1 MNTIQCNGRMFDD
14 DSIVSGECYIARS
27 LLASSLEVET
37 LEFSVYST
45 DPTVSQFTVDSEVI
59 LSHNSQRLK
68 TFFLQSVSRESK
80 YIYRFEAVSAAG
92 VLDKRDYYGGIYTG
106 QTVRDVVAD
115 ICKNFPASVASNVA
129 GIKLYGWLPIS
140 TRREAL
146 AQVLFA
152 ISAAFVEDAT
162 GSFTISGLSPEQV
175 RVIPENETSQNSNI
189 EYTSPAIDVIVL
201 EHQYTEG
208 QEEITLFEGATSA
221 GDIITFSEPC
231 HSLVASGFTIT
242 EQGANYAIVSSGSGK
257 LTGKKYV
264 HSTREVKGKR
274 TQARDAE
281 QNESKIRVE
290 EATLVSLVN
299 SRAVADRL
307 ADYYACAERIIAD
320 VAYQADD
327 AGDVLS
333 QYHPYDGN
341 MVQTCIESLDITL
354 SGKLLAKMTSLVG
367 YIPPDISQIEYYD
380 TFEILTGAGT
390 WTAPDGAKNGRA
402 VLIGGGTGGQNG
414 TNGKVGE
421 MKPQPASS
429 SARAGKYGLGGDA
442 GKGGQPGTPGKVLQ
456 VELDLSTT
464 KSYAYKCGAAG
475 KGATNPGTD
484 TPSNGTAGTN
494 TTFGSHTTASGS
506 VPENGFTNPLNQ
518 TTYANKGEAG
528 TNGGKGGDGGYF
540 DFNDRQEI
548 HIHGLDGEDVGTA
561 KGGTG
566 GRGNW
571 GSGSSSRAG
580 GGGGGAAKGKNGGNG
595 EIGIDYT
602 TDGAGGDGAS
612 PDKPAKPNYGSAG
625 HGGHGG
631 GGAGG
636 GGGYIADGPAFDP
649 DDIPNW
655 NAPGAPGVGSSG
667 GDAGDGCV
675 IVFYSLPRK
684 ETA

>member
-59 LSHNSQRLK
+59 LSHNSQKLK

-115 ICKNFPASVASNVA
+115 ICKNFPVSVASNVA

-152 ISAAFVEDAT
+152 ISATFVEDAT
-162 GSFTISGLSPEQV
+162 GNFTISGLSPEQV
-175 RVIPENETSQNSNI
+175 RVIPESETSQNSNI
-189 EYTSPAIDVIVL
+189 EYTSPAVDVIVL

-208 QEEITLFEGATSA
+208 QEEITLFEGTTSA

-242 EQGANYAIVSSGSGK
+242 EKGANYAIVSSGSGK

-274 TQARDAE
+274 TQARDAGE
-281 QNESKIRVE
+281 NESKIRVE

-307 ADYYACAERIIAD
+307 ADYYACSERIIAD

-333 QYHPYDGN
+333 QYHPYDGD
-341 MVQTCIESLDITL
+341 MVQTCVESLDITL
-354 SGKLLAKMTSLVG
+354 SGRLLAKMTSLVG
-367 YIPPDISQIEYYD
+367 YVPPDISQIEYYD
-380 TFEILTGAGT
+380 TFEILTGSGT
-390 WTAPDGAKNGRA
+390 WTAPEGARNGRA
-402 VLIGGGTGGQNG
+402 VLIGSGTSGQRGGDGNPGERGTRSGASGGNG
-414 TNGKVGE
+414 
-421 MKPQPASS
+421 
-429 SARAGKYGLGGDA
+429 GLGGKAGVA
-442 GKGGQPGTPGKVLQ
+442 GKILQ
-456 VELDLSTT
+456 QELDFESL
-464 KSYAYKCGAAG
+464 KSYSYNCG
-475 KGATNPGTD
+475 
-484 TPSNGTAGTN
+484 SNGTE
-494 TTFGSHTTASGS
+494 TTFGPYTSADGATSEVGY
-506 VPENGFTNPLNQ
+506 TNPLNS
-518 TTYANKGEAG
+518 TTYALPGKDG
-528 TNGGKGGDGGYF
+528 TNGGKGGNAKF
-540 DFNDRQEI
+540 DREEGRSDS
-548 HIHGLDGEDVGTA
+548 GEDVGEN
-561 KGGTG
+561 KGGLG
-566 GRGNW
+566 GRSYYNGPESTGPDQEN
-571 GSGSSSRAG
+571 SA
-580 GGGGGAAKGKNGGNG
+580 GGGGGAAVGNNGQDATDAESYEGSPGGNG
-595 EIGIDYT
+595 ANAI
-602 TDGAGGDGAS
+602 S
-612 PDKPAKPNYGSAG
+612 PTVKLTYGSAG
-625 HGGHGG
+625 YGGHGG
-631 GGAGG
+631 GGGG
-636 GGGYIADGPAFDP
+636 GGGYNYMVEDNRGYSK
-649 DDIPNW
+649 
-655 NAPGAPGVGSSG
+655 PGGSAGKGSAGTSG
-667 GDAGDGCV
+667 MPGCV

>member
-59 LSHNSQRLK
+59 LSHNSQKLK

-115 ICKNFPASVASNVA
+115 ICKNFPVSVASNVA

-152 ISAAFVEDAT
+152 ISATFVEDAT
-162 GSFTISGLSPEQV
+162 GNFTISGLSPEQV
-175 RVIPENETSQNSNI
+175 RVIPESETSQNSNI
-189 EYTSPAIDVIVL
+189 EYTSPAVDVIVL

-208 QEEITLFEGATSA
+208 QEEITLFEGTTSA

-242 EQGANYAIVSSGSGK
+242 EKGANYAIVSSGSGK

-274 TQARDAE
+274 TQARDAGE
-281 QNESKIRVE
+281 NESKIRVE

-307 ADYYACAERIIAD
+307 ADYYACSERIIAD

-333 QYHPYDGN
+333 QYHPYDGD

-380 TFEILTGAGT
+380 TFEILTGTGT
-390 WTAPDGAKNGRA
+390 WTAPKGAKNGRA
-402 VLIGGGTGGQNG
+402 VLIGAGTGGQSG
-414 TNGKVGE
+414 T
-421 MKPQPASS
+421 
-429 SARAGKYGLGGDA
+429 AGKDGERPPNRGATVTADGGEGGLGGTAGSA
-442 GKGGQPGTPGKVLQ
+442 GKILQ
-456 VELDLSTT
+456 VEIDLSAG
-464 KSYAYKCGAAG
+464 SYYYSCAY
-475 KGATNPGTD
+475 PGSGGYYSADKQNLGITGGD
-484 TPSNGTAGTN
+484 TQ
-494 TTFGSHTTASGS
+494 FGSYTSRNGS
-506 VPENGFTNPLNQ
+506 VSEIGFTNPINQ
-518 TTYANKGEAG
+518 EKYALPGIDGLA
-528 TNGGKGGDGGYF
+528 GGKGGNSTFSQDGPHYSENG
-540 DFNDRQEI
+540 
-548 HIHGLDGEDVGTA
+548 GDVDKWTGG
-561 KGGTG
+561 KGGLGDYNGPDNTG
-566 GRGNW
+566 ADKNA
-571 GSGSSSRAG
+571 SG
-580 GGGGGAAKGKNGGNG
+580 GGGGGAAYGNNGSDGSEEPGGDGNGNGGDGANAVQRGTGAKYGQGGNGGNG
-595 EIGIDYT
+595 G
-602 TDGAGGDGAS
+602 
-612 PDKPAKPNYGSAG
+612 
-625 HGGHGG
+625 GG
-631 GGAGG
+631 GGAAGKAYYPPWKDYPAEVVVSERAGTGG
-636 GGGYIADGPAFDP
+636 AGTAGENGGA
-649 DDIPNW
+649 
-655 NAPGAPGVGSSG
+655 
-667 GDAGDGCV
+667 GCV
-675 IVFYSLPRK
+675 IVFYSLPRR
-684 ETA
+684 ENAQ

>member
-14 DSIVSGECYIARS
+14 DSIVSGECYIVRS

-45 DPTVSQFTVDSEVI
+45 DPTVSQFTVDSKVI

-68 TFFLQSVSRESK
+68 TFFLQSVSRQSK
-80 YIYRFEAVSAAG
+80 YIYRFESVSAAG

-115 ICKNFPASVASNVA
+115 ICKNFPVSVASNVA

-175 RVIPENETSQNSNI
+175 RVIPESETSQNSSI
-189 EYTSPAIDVIVL
+189 EYTSPAVDVIVL

-208 QEEITLFEGATSA
+208 PEEITLFEGTTTA

-242 EQGANYAIVSSGSGK
+242 EKGANYAIVSSGSGK

-274 TQARDAE
+274 TQARDAGE
-281 QNESKIRVE
+281 NESKIRVE

-333 QYHPYDGN
+333 QYHPYDGD

-354 SGKLLAKMTSLVG
+354 SGKLLAKMTALVG

-380 TFEILTGAGT
+380 TYEVLTGTGT
-390 WTAPDGAKNGRA
+390 WTAPKGAKNGRA
-402 VLIGGGTGGQNG
+402 VLIGGGDGG
-414 TNGKVGE
+414 TNGKNGGSGRGGHVTGN
-421 MKPQPASS
+421 P
-429 SARAGKYGLGGDA
+429 SAE
-442 GKGGQPGTPGKVLQ
+442 GKGGKGGEPGTPGNGGKILQ
-456 VELDLSTT
+456 VEIDATQSYSYKSGDGGGIGLTGSASTFG
-464 KSYAYKCGAAG
+464 SY
-475 KGATNPGTD
+475 
-484 TPSNGTAGTN
+484 SSENGTASDGGYTDLI
-494 TTFGSHTTASGS
+494 SG
-506 VPENGFTNPLNQ
+506 
-518 TTYANKGEAG
+518 TTYARKGIPGVA
-528 TNGGKGGDGGYF
+528 GGDGG
-540 DFNDRQEI
+540 DAENNGDDVETWKGGQGGEKDT
-548 HIHGLDGEDVGTA
+548 LDGYSA
-561 KGGTG
+561 
-566 GRGNW
+566 N
-571 GSGSSSRAG
+571 G
-580 GGGGGAAKGKNGGNG
+580 GGGSGAAKGSNGNDG
-595 EIGIDYT
+595 
-602 TDGAGGDGAS
+602 TDGYMDRWSTGNPDNPYGYLASGGRGGKGADAVS
-612 PDKPAKPNYGSAG
+612 PDFYPEYGSGGSAG
-625 HGGHGG
+625 HGGGGGGGGGTANGSSDTSSNDGRGGG
-631 GGAGG
+631 GGAGSTG
-636 GGGYIADGPAFDP
+636 T
-649 DDIPNW
+649 
-655 NAPGAPGVGSSG
+655 PGKPG
-667 GDAGDGCV
+667 CI
-675 IVFYSLPRK
+675 IVYYSLPRK

>member
-1 MNTIQCNGRMFDD
+1 MNKIQFDKWTFTD
-14 DSIVSGECYIARS
+14 DQIIQGGCYLSRS
-27 LLASSLEVET
+27 MLSSSLEVNT
-37 LEFSVYST
+37 LDVDVHNTDHSIKNFVVDTPVAYLKDDKRVASFYLQDIERISRNQYS
-45 DPTVSQFTVDSEVI
+45 I
-59 LSHNSQRLK
+59 H
-68 TFFLQSVSRESK
+68 
-80 YIYRFEAVSAAG
+80 AVSFAG
-92 VLDKRDYYGGIYTG
+92 VLDNQTHYGGIYTG
-106 QTVRDVVAD
+106 QTVGEVVPQ
-115 ICKNFPASVASNVA
+115 ICGSIPVYVASNVT
-129 GIKLYGWLPIS
+129 GIKLYGWLPIAS
-140 TRREAL
+140 RRENL

-152 ISAAFVEDAT
+152 ISATVSTDDTGAVWIQGLEPEKKRDVTED
-162 GSFTISGLSPEQV
+162 
-175 RVIPENETSQNSNI
+175 ETEESASV

-208 QEEITLFEGATSA
+208 QEEITLFEGTTSA

-231 HSLVASGFTIT
+231 HSLVASGFTVT

-264 HSTREVKGKR
+264 HSTREVQGKR
-274 TQARDAE
+274 TRARDAG

-307 ADYYACAERIIAD
+307 ADYYACAERIVAD

-380 TFEILTGAGT
+380 TFEILTGTGT
-390 WTAPDGAKNGRA
+390 WTAPNGAKNGRA

-414 TNGKVGE
+414 TNGKHGKQVN
-421 MKPQPASS
+421 QPASS
-429 SARAGKYGLGGDA
+429 EARASKYQLGGDP

-456 VELDLSTT
+456 VELDLSSVQ
-464 KSYAYKCGAAG
+464 SYSYRCGKAG
-475 KGATNPGTD
+475 TGAVNPGTD
-484 TPSNGTAGTN
+484 VQSNGNVGGK
-494 TTFGSHTTASGS
+494 TTFGDYSSESGS
-506 VPENGFTNPLNQ
+506 APESGFTNPLNQ
-518 TTYANKGEAG
+518 TTYAQKGDPGVDGA
-528 TNGGKGGDGGYF
+528 KGGDGGYF
-540 DFNDRQEI
+540 DLNDDNEVF
-548 HIHGLDGEDVGTA
+548 IHGLDGENVGEA

-566 GRGNW
+566 GRGLW
-571 GSGSSSRAG
+571 GSGRIAYAG
-580 GGGGGAAKGKNGGNG
+580 GGGAGAAYNKNGGNG
-595 EIGIDYT
+595 KSYT
-602 TDGAGGDGAS
+602 DKGTGGDGAS
-612 PDKPAKPNYGSAG
+612 PDKPSKPNYGSAG

-631 GGAGG
+631 GGPGG
-636 GGGYIADGPAFDP
+636 TGGWISDGPVDDRP
-649 DDIPNW
+649 DERTNL
-655 NAPGAPGVGSSG
+655 GAVGVGSDG

>member
-14 DSIVSGECYIARS
+14 DSIVSGECYIVRS

-45 DPTVSQFTVDSEVI
+45 DPTLSQFSVDSEVI
-59 LSHNSQRLK
+59 LSHNSQRIK
-68 TFFLQSVSRESK
+68 TFFLQSVSRKSK
-80 YIYRFEAVSAAG
+80 YIYQFEAVSAAG

-106 QTVRDVVAD
+106 QTVRGVVAD
-115 ICKNFPASVASNVA
+115 ICKNFPVSVASNVA

-162 GSFTISGLSPEQV
+162 GNFTVAGLSHEQT
-175 RVIPENETSQNSNI
+175 REIPESETSENSSI
-189 EYTSPAIDVIVL
+189 EYISPAIDVIVL

-208 QEEITLFEGATSA
+208 QEEITLFEGTTSA

-274 TQARDAE
+274 TQARDAG
-281 QNESKIRVE
+281 QNENKIRVE

-307 ADYYACAERIIAD
+307 AEYYACAERIVAD

-354 SGKLLAKMTSLVG
+354 SGRLLAKMTSLVG

-380 TFEILTGAGT
+380 TFEILTGTGT
-390 WTAPDGAKNGRA
+390 WTAPKGAKNARA
-402 VLIGGGTGGQNG
+402 VLIGGGDGG
-414 TNGKVGE
+414 TNGKDGTGGRNGHVTGN
-421 MKPQPASS
+421 P
-429 SARAGKYGLGGDA
+429 SAE
-442 GKGGQPGTPGKVLQ
+442 GKGGKGGEPGIPGNGGKILQ
-456 VELDLSTT
+456 IEIDATQ
-464 KSYAYKCGAAG
+464 SYAYKSGAG
-475 KGATNPGTD
+475 GAVGEL
-484 TPSNGTAGTN
+484 GTA
-494 TTFGSHTTASGS
+494 TTFGAFSSADGTAND
-506 VPENGFTNPLNQ
+506 NGYTDIINKK
-518 TTYANKGEAG
+518 TYARKGLPGVA
-528 TNGGKGGDGGYF
+528 GGDGG
-540 DFNDRQEI
+540 DAENNGD
-548 HIHGLDGEDVGTA
+548 DVETW
-561 KGGTG
+561 KGGQG
-566 GRGNW
+566 GEKDTLNGYSAN
-571 GSGSSSRAG
+571 G
-580 GGGGGAAKGKNGGNG
+580 GGGSGAAKGSNGKDG
-595 EIGIDYT
+595 
-602 TDGAGGDGAS
+602 TDGYMDRWSTGNPNNPYGYLARGGHGGKGADAVS
-612 PDKPAKPNYGSAG
+612 PDFYPEYGSGGSAG
-625 HGGHGG
+625 HGG
-631 GGAGG
+631 GG
-636 GGGYIADGPAFDP
+636 GGGGGTA
-649 DDIPNW
+649 N
-655 NAPGAPGVGSSG
+655 GSSDTSSNDGRG
-667 GDAGDGCV
+667 GDGGAGSAGTPGKPGCI
-675 IVFYSLPRK
+675 IVYYSLPRK

>member
-14 DSIVSGECYIARS
+14 DSIVSGECYIVRS

-45 DPTVSQFTVDSEVI
+45 DPTLSQFSVDSEVI
-59 LSHNSQRLK
+59 LSHNSQRIK
-68 TFFLQSVSRESK
+68 TFFLQSVSRKSK
-80 YIYRFEAVSAAG
+80 YIYQFEAVSAAG

-106 QTVRDVVAD
+106 QTVRGVVAD
-115 ICKNFPASVASNVA
+115 ICKNFPVSVASNIA

-162 GSFTISGLSPEQV
+162 GNFTVAGLSHEQT
-175 RVIPENETSQNSNI
+175 REIPESETSENSSI
-189 EYTSPAIDVIVL
+189 EYISPAIDVIVL

-208 QEEITLFEGATSA
+208 QEEITLFEGTTSA

-257 LTGKKYV
+257 LTGKKYI

-274 TQARDAE
+274 TKARAAE
-281 QNESKIRVE
+281 DNESKVRVE

-307 ADYYACAERIIAD
+307 ADYYACAERIVAD

-341 MVQTCIESLDITL
+341 MVQTCVESLDITL

-380 TFEILTGAGT
+380 TYEILTGTGT
-390 WTAPDGAKNGRA
+390 WTAPKGAKNARA
-402 VLIGGGTGGQNG
+402 VLIGGGDGG
-414 TNGKVGE
+414 TNGKDGTDGRNGHVTGN
-421 MKPQPASS
+421 P
-429 SARAGKYGLGGDA
+429 SAE
-442 GKGGQPGTPGKVLQ
+442 GKGGKGGEPGTPGNGGKILQ
-456 VELDLSTT
+456 IEIDATQ
-464 KSYAYKCGAAG
+464 SYAYKSGAG
-475 KGATNPGTD
+475 GAVGELGTA
-484 TPSNGTAGTN
+484 TTFGAFSSANGTAN
-494 TTFGSHTTASGS
+494 D
-506 VPENGFTNPLNQ
+506 NGYTDIINKK
-518 TTYANKGEAG
+518 TYARKGFPGVA
-528 TNGGKGGDGGYF
+528 GGDGG
-540 DFNDRQEI
+540 DAENNGD
-548 HIHGLDGEDVGTA
+548 DVETW
-561 KGGTG
+561 KGGQG
-566 GRGNW
+566 GEKDTLNGYSAN
-571 GSGSSSRAG
+571 G
-580 GGGGGAAKGKNGGNG
+580 GGGSGAAKGSNGKDG
-595 EIGIDYT
+595 
-602 TDGAGGDGAS
+602 TDGYMDRWSTGNPNNPYGYLARGGRGGKGADAVS
-612 PDKPAKPNYGSAG
+612 PDFYPEYGSGGSAG
-625 HGGHGG
+625 HGG
-631 GGAGG
+631 GG
-636 GGGYIADGPAFDP
+636 GGGGGTA
-649 DDIPNW
+649 N
-655 NAPGAPGVGSSG
+655 GSSDTSSNDGRG
-667 GDAGDGCV
+667 GDGGAGSAGTPGKPGCI
-675 IVFYSLPRK
+675 IVYYSLPRK

>member
-14 DSIVSGECYIARS
+14 DSIVSGECYIVRS

-45 DPTVSQFTVDSEVI
+45 DPTVSQFTVDSKVI

-68 TFFLQSVSRESK
+68 TFFLQSVSRQSK
-80 YIYRFEAVSAAG
+80 YIYRFESVSAAG

-115 ICKNFPASVASNVA
+115 ICKNFPVSVASNVA

-175 RVIPENETSQNSNI
+175 RAIPESETSQNSNI
-189 EYTSPAIDVIVL
+189 EYTSPAVDVIVL

-208 QEEITLFEGATSA
+208 QEEVTLFEGTTSA

-242 EQGANYAIVSSGSGK
+242 ESGANYAIVSSGSGT
-257 LTGKKYV
+257 LTGKKYI

-274 TQARDAE
+274 TQARDAG

-333 QYHPYDGN
+333 QYHPYDGD

-380 TFEILTGAGT
+380 TFEILTGTGT
-390 WTAPDGAKNGRA
+390 WTAPNGAKNGRA

-414 TNGKVGE
+414 TNGKHGKQVN
-421 MKPQPASS
+421 QPASS
-429 SARAGKYGLGGDA
+429 EARASKYQLGGDP

-456 VELDLSTT
+456 VELDLSSVQ
-464 KSYAYKCGAAG
+464 SYSYRCGKAG
-475 KGATNPGTD
+475 TGAVNPGTD
-484 TPSNGTAGTN
+484 VQSNGNVGGK
-494 TTFGSHTTASGS
+494 TTFGDYSSESGS
-506 VPENGFTNPLNQ
+506 VPESGFTNPLNQ
-518 TTYANKGEAG
+518 TTYAQKGDPGVDGA
-528 TNGGKGGDGGYF
+528 KGGDGGYF
-540 DFNDRQEI
+540 DLNDDNEVF
-548 HIHGLDGEDVGTA
+548 IHGLDGENVGEA

-566 GRGNW
+566 GRGLW
-571 GSGSSSRAG
+571 GSGRIAYAG
-580 GGGGGAAKGKNGGNG
+580 GGGAGAAYNKNGGNG
-595 EIGIDYT
+595 KSYT
-602 TDGAGGDGAS
+602 GKGTGGDGAS
-612 PDKPAKPNYGSAG
+612 PDKPSKPNYGSAG

-631 GGAGG
+631 GGPGG
-636 GGGYIADGPAFDP
+636 TGGWISDGSVDDRP
-649 DDIPNW
+649 DERTNL
-655 NAPGAPGVGSSG
+655 GAVGVGSDG

>member
-1 MNTIQCNGRMFDD
+1 MNKIQFDKWTFTD
-14 DSIVSGECYIARS
+14 DQIIQGGCYLSRS
-27 LLASSLEVET
+27 LLSSSLEVNT
-37 LEFSVYST
+37 LDVDVRNTDHSIKNFVVDTPVAYLKDDKRISSFYLQDIERISRNQYS
-45 DPTVSQFTVDSEVI
+45 I
-59 LSHNSQRLK
+59 H
-68 TFFLQSVSRESK
+68 
-80 YIYRFEAVSAAG
+80 AVSFAG
-92 VLDKRDYYGGIYTG
+92 VLDNQTHYGGIYTG
-106 QTVRDVVAD
+106 QTVGEVVPQ
-115 ICKNFPASVASNVA
+115 ICGSIPVYVASNVA
-129 GIKLYGWLPIS
+129 SIKLYGWLPIAS
-140 TRREAL
+140 RRENL

-152 ISAAFVEDAT
+152 ISATVATDDTGAVWIQGLEPEEKREVTED
-162 GSFTISGLSPEQV
+162 
-175 RVIPENETSQNSNI
+175 ETEESASI

-242 EQGANYAIVSSGSGK
+242 EKGANYAIVSSGSGK

-274 TQARDAE
+274 TQARDAGE
-281 QNESKIRVE
+281 NESKIRVE

-380 TFEILTGAGT
+380 TFEILTGTGT
-390 WTAPDGAKNGRA
+390 WTAPKGAKNGRA

-414 TNGKVGE
+414 TNGKHGKQVN
-421 MKPQPASS
+421 QPASS
-429 SARAGKYGLGGDA
+429 EARASKYQLGGDP

-456 VELDLSTT
+456 VELDLSSVQ
-464 KSYAYKCGAAG
+464 SYSYQCGQAG
-475 KGATNPGTD
+475 TGAVNPGTD
-484 TPSNGTAGTN
+484 VQSNGNVGGN
-494 TTFGSHTTASGS
+494 TTFGDYSSESGS
-506 VPENGFTNPLNQ
+506 VPESGFTNPLNQ
-518 TTYANKGEAG
+518 TTYAQKGDPGVDGA
-528 TNGGKGGDGGYF
+528 KGGDGGYF
-540 DFNDRQEI
+540 DLNDRNEVF
-548 HIHGLDGEDVGTA
+548 IHGLDGENVGEA

-566 GRGNW
+566 GRGLW
-571 GSGSSSRAG
+571 GSGRIAYAG
-580 GGGGGAAKGKNGGNG
+580 GGGAGAAYNKNGGNG
-595 EIGIDYT
+595 KSYT
-602 TDGAGGDGAS
+602 DKGTGGDGAS
-612 PDKPAKPNYGSAG
+612 PNKPSKPNYGSAG

-631 GGAGG
+631 GGPGG
-636 GGGYIADGPAFDP
+636 TGGWISDGPVDDRP
-649 DDIPNW
+649 DERTNL
-655 NAPGAPGVGSSG
+655 GAVGVGSDG

>member
-1 MNTIQCNGRMFDD
+1 MNTIECNGRMFDD
-14 DSIVSGECYIARS
+14 DSIVSGECYIVRS

-162 GSFTISGLSPEQV
+162 GNFTISGLSPEQV
-175 RVIPENETSQNSNI
+175 RVIPESETSQNSNI
-189 EYTSPAIDVIVL
+189 EYTSPAVDVIVL

-208 QEEITLFEGATSA
+208 QEEVTLFEGTTSA

-242 EQGANYAIVSSGSGK
+242 ESGANYAIVSSGSGT

-274 TQARDAE
+274 TQARDAG

-333 QYHPYDGN
+333 QYHPYDGI
-341 MVQTCIESLDITL
+341 MVQSCVESLDITL

-367 YIPPDISQIEYYD
+367 YVPPDISQIEYYD
-380 TFEILTGAGT
+380 TFEILTGSGM
-390 WTAPDGAKNGRA
+390 WTAPEGARNGRA

-414 TNGKVGE
+414 TSGKHGQWE
-421 MKPQPASS
+421 KQPASS
-429 SARAGKYGLGGDA
+429 AARTSKYQKGGDP
-442 GKGGQPGTPGKVLQ
+442 GKGGLPGTPGKILQ
-456 VELDLSTT
+456 VELDLSAV
-464 KSYAYKCGAAG
+464 KSYTYICGSAG
-475 KGATNPGTD
+475 AGAQNDGSD
-484 TPSNGTAGTN
+484 TPTDGNVGTE
-494 TTFGSHTTASGS
+494 TTFGAHSSATGS
-506 VPENGFTNPLNQ
+506 VPETGFTNPLNQ
-518 TTYANKGEAG
+518 TTYANKGTAG
-528 TNGGKGGDGGYF
+528 TDGAKGGDGGYF
-540 DFNDRQEI
+540 DFDDRDEEY
-548 HIHGLDGEDVGTA
+548 IHGQDGGDVGDA
-561 KGGTG
+561 KGGKG
-566 GRGNW
+566 GRGLW
-571 GSGSSSRAG
+571 GSGSSAFAG
-580 GGGGGAAKGKNGGNG
+580 GGGGGAAFGKDGGDGKNYNSGTVTLEKG
-595 EIGIDYT
+595 T
-602 TDGAGGDGAS
+602 GGDGAS
-612 PDKPAKPNYGSAG
+612 PDKPSKPNYGSAG

-631 GGAGG
+631 GGPGG
-636 GGGYIADGPAFDP
+636 TGGWIADGPV
-649 DDIPNW
+649 IN
-655 NAPGAPGVGSSG
+655 PGERSNVGEIGVGSPG

>member
-1 MNTIQCNGRMFDD
+1 MNKIQFDKWTFTD
-14 DSIVSGECYIARS
+14 DQIIQGGCYLSRS
-27 LLASSLEVET
+27 LLSSSLEINTLDADVYNTDHSIKNFVVDTPVAYLKDDKRVASFYLQDVERI
-37 LEFSVYST
+37 SRNQYS
-45 DPTVSQFTVDSEVI
+45 I
-59 LSHNSQRLK
+59 H
-68 TFFLQSVSRESK
+68 
-80 YIYRFEAVSAAG
+80 AVSFAG
-92 VLDKRDYYGGIYTG
+92 VLDNQTHYGGIYTG
-106 QTVRDVVAD
+106 QTVGEVVPQ
-115 ICKNFPASVASNVA
+115 ICGSIPVYVASNVT
-129 GIKLYGWLPIS
+129 GIKLYGWLPIAS
-140 TRREAL
+140 RRENL

-152 ISAAFVEDAT
+152 ISATVATDETGAVWIQGLEPEEKRAVTEDET
-162 GSFTISGLSPEQV
+162 EESP
-175 RVIPENETSQNSNI
+175 SI

-242 EQGANYAIVSSGSGK
+242 EKGANYAIVSSGSGK

-274 TQARDAE
+274 TQARDAG

-333 QYHPYDGN
+333 QYHPYDGD

-354 SGKLLAKMTSLVG
+354 SGKLLAKMTALVG

-390 WTAPDGAKNGRA
+390 WTAPRGAKNGRA

-414 TNGKVGE
+414 TNGKHGKQVN
-421 MKPQPASS
+421 QPASS
-429 SARAGKYGLGGDA
+429 EARASKYQLGGDP

-456 VELDLSTT
+456 VELDLSSVQ
-464 KSYAYKCGAAG
+464 SYSYQCGQAG
-475 KGATNPGTD
+475 TGAVNPGTD
-484 TPSNGTAGTN
+484 VQSNGNVGGN
-494 TTFGSHTTASGS
+494 TTFGDYSSESGS
-506 VPENGFTNPLNQ
+506 VPESGFTNPLNQ
-518 TTYANKGEAG
+518 TTYAQKGDPGVDGA
-528 TNGGKGGDGGYF
+528 KGGDGGYF
-540 DFNDRQEI
+540 DLNDDNEVF
-548 HIHGLDGEDVGTA
+548 IHGLDGENVGEA

-566 GRGNW
+566 GRGLW
-571 GSGSSSRAG
+571 GSGRIAYAG
-580 GGGGGAAKGKNGGNG
+580 GGGAGAAYNKNGGNG
-595 EIGIDYT
+595 KSYT
-602 TDGAGGDGAS
+602 DKGTGGDGAS
-612 PDKPAKPNYGSAG
+612 PDKPSKPNYGSAG

-631 GGAGG
+631 GGPGG
-636 GGGYIADGPAFDP
+636 TGGWISDGPV
-649 DDIPNW
+649 DDRPNERT
-655 NAPGAPGVGSSG
+655 NLGAVGVGSDG

>member
-1 MNTIQCNGRMFDD
+1 MNTIQCNGRIYDD
-14 DSIVSGECYIARS
+14 DSIVSGECYIVRS

-189 EYTSPAIDVIVL
+189 EYTSPAVDVIVL

-208 QEEITLFEGATSA
+208 QEEITLFEGTTTA
-221 GDIITFSEPC
+221 GDIITFPEPC

-274 TQARDAE
+274 TQARDAG

-320 VAYQADD
+320 VSYQADD

-367 YIPPDISQIEYYD
+367 YIPPDITQIEYYD
-380 TFEILTGAGT
+380 TFEILTGNGT
-390 WTAPDGAKNGRA
+390 WTPPEGAKNARA
-402 VLIGGGTGGQNG
+402 VLVGGGTGGQSG
-414 TNGKVGE
+414 TNGKHGE
-421 MKPQPASS
+421 QVNQPSYTQ
-429 SARAGKYGLGGDA
+429 ARTSKYQLGGDP
-442 GKGGQPGTPGKVLQ
+442 GKGGLPGTPGKIFQ
-456 VELDLSTT
+456 TELKITPGVGI
-464 KSYAYKCGAAG
+464 SYTC
-475 KGATNPGTD
+475 
-484 TPSNGTAGTN
+484 GTAGPGGTN
-494 TTFGSHTTASGS
+494 GGGDTPTDGKPGTATTFGEYTSESGS
-506 VPENGFTNPLNQ
+506 VPENGFQNPLNQ
-518 TTYANKGEAG
+518 TTYANKGNPGEDGA
-528 TNGGKGGDGGYF
+528 KGGDGGYF
-540 DFNDRQEI
+540 DLNDDDEVF
-548 HIHGLDGEDVGTA
+548 IHGQDGQDIGNA
-561 KGGTG
+561 KGGSG
-566 GRGNW
+566 GQGYW
-571 GSGSSSRAG
+571 GSGRSAYAG
-580 GGGGGAAKGKNGGNG
+580 GGGGGAAHNKNGGSG
-595 EIGIDYT
+595 KSH
-602 TDGAGGDGAS
+602 TDKGTGGDGAS
-612 PDKPAKPNYGSAG
+612 PEKPKKPNYGSAG

-631 GGAGG
+631 GGPGG
-636 GGGYIADGPAFDP
+636 TGGWISDGSS
-649 DDIPNW
+649 DDTPPERTNL
-655 NAPGAPGVGSSG
+655 GAVGVGSDG

>member
-1 MNTIQCNGRMFDD
+1 MNKIQFDKWTFTD
-14 DSIVSGECYIARS
+14 DQIIQGGCYLSRS
-27 LLASSLEVET
+27 MLSSSLEVNT
-37 LEFSVYST
+37 LDVDVHNTDHSIKNFVVDTPVAYLKDDKRVASFYLQDIERISRNQYS
-45 DPTVSQFTVDSEVI
+45 I
-59 LSHNSQRLK
+59 H
-68 TFFLQSVSRESK
+68 
-80 YIYRFEAVSAAG
+80 AVSFAG
-92 VLDKRDYYGGIYTG
+92 VLDNQTHYGGIYTG
-106 QTVRDVVAD
+106 QTVGEVAPQ
-115 ICKNFPASVASNVA
+115 ICGSIPVYVASNVSK
-129 GIKLYGWLPIS
+129 IKLYGWLPIAS
-140 TRREAL
+140 RRENL

-152 ISAAFVEDAT
+152 ISATVATDDTGAVWIQGLEPEKKRDVTED
-162 GSFTISGLSPEQV
+162 
-175 RVIPENETSQNSNI
+175 ETEESASV
-189 EYTSPAIDVIVL
+189 EYTSPAVDVIVL

-274 TQARDAE
+274 TQARDAG

-307 ADYYACAERIIAD
+307 ADYYACSERIISD
-320 VAYQADD
+320 VSYQADD

-333 QYHPYDGN
+333 QYHPYDGD

-380 TFEILTGAGT
+380 TYEILTGTGT
-390 WTAPDGAKNGRA
+390 WTAPKGAKNGRA

-414 TNGKVGE
+414 TNGKHGKQVN
-421 MKPQPASS
+421 QPASS
-429 SARAGKYGLGGDA
+429 EARASKYQLGGDP

-456 VELDLSTT
+456 VELDLSSVQ
-464 KSYAYKCGAAG
+464 SYSYRCGKAG
-475 KGATNPGTD
+475 TGAVNPGTD
-484 TPSNGTAGTN
+484 VQSNGNVGGK
-494 TTFGSHTTASGS
+494 TTFGDYSSESGS
-506 VPENGFTNPLNQ
+506 APESGFTNPLNQ
-518 TTYANKGEAG
+518 TTYAQKGDPGVDGA
-528 TNGGKGGDGGYF
+528 KGGDGGYF
-540 DFNDRQEI
+540 DLNDRNEVF
-548 HIHGLDGEDVGTA
+548 IHGLDGENVGEA

-566 GRGNW
+566 GRGLW
-571 GSGSSSRAG
+571 GSGRIAYAG
-580 GGGGGAAKGKNGGNG
+580 GGGAGAAYNKNGGNG
-595 EIGIDYT
+595 KSYT
-602 TDGAGGDGAS
+602 DKGTGGDGAS
-612 PDKPAKPNYGSAG
+612 PDKPSKPNYGSAG

-631 GGAGG
+631 GGPGG
-636 GGGYIADGPAFDP
+636 TGGWISDGPVDDRP
-649 DDIPNW
+649 DERTNL
-655 NAPGAPGVGSSG
+655 GAVGVGSDG

>member
-1 MNTIQCNGRMFDD
+1 MNKIQFDKWTFTD
-14 DSIVSGECYIARS
+14 DQIIQGGCYLSRS
-27 LLASSLEVET
+27 LLSSSLEINT
-37 LEFSVYST
+37 LDADVYNT
-45 DPTVSQFTVDSEVI
+45 DHSIKNFVVNTPVAY
-59 LSHNSQRLK
+59 LK
-68 TFFLQSVSRESK
+68 DDKRVASFYVQDIERISRNQYS
-80 YIYRFEAVSAAG
+80 IHAVSFAG
-92 VLDKRDYYGGIYTG
+92 VLDNQTHYGGIYTG
-106 QTVRDVVAD
+106 QTVGEVVPQ
-115 ICKNFPASVASNVA
+115 ICGSIPVYVASNVA
-129 GIKLYGWLPIS
+129 SIKLYGWLPIAS
-140 TRREAL
+140 RRENL

-152 ISAAFVEDAT
+152 ISATVATDDTGAVWIQGLEPEEKREVTED
-162 GSFTISGLSPEQV
+162 
-175 RVIPENETSQNSNI
+175 ETEESASI

-242 EQGANYAIVSSGSGK
+242 EKGANYAIVSSGSGK

-274 TQARDAE
+274 TQARDAGE
-281 QNESKIRVE
+281 NESKIRVE

-307 ADYYACAERIIAD
+307 ADYYACAERIVAD

-333 QYHPYDGN
+333 QYHPYDGD

-367 YIPPDISQIEYYD
+367 YIPPDISRIEYYD
-380 TFEILTGAGT
+380 TFEILTGTGT
-390 WTAPDGAKNGRA
+390 WTAPKGAKNGRA

-414 TNGKVGE
+414 TNGKHGKQVN
-421 MKPQPASS
+421 QPASS
-429 SARAGKYGLGGDA
+429 EARASKYQLGGDP

-456 VELDLSTT
+456 VELDLSSVQ
-464 KSYAYKCGAAG
+464 SYSYQCGQAG
-475 KGATNPGTD
+475 TGAVNPGTD
-484 TPSNGTAGTN
+484 VQSNGNVGGN
-494 TTFGSHTTASGS
+494 TTFGDYSSESGS
-506 VPENGFTNPLNQ
+506 VPESGFTNPLNQ
-518 TTYANKGEAG
+518 TTYAQKGDPGVDGA
-528 TNGGKGGDGGYF
+528 KGGDGGYF
-540 DFNDRQEI
+540 DLNDRNEVF
-548 HIHGLDGEDVGTA
+548 IHGLDGENVGEA

-566 GRGNW
+566 GRGLW
-571 GSGSSSRAG
+571 GSGRIAYAG
-580 GGGGGAAKGKNGGNG
+580 GGGAGAAYNKNGGNG
-595 EIGIDYT
+595 KSYT
-602 TDGAGGDGAS
+602 DKGTGGDGAS
-612 PDKPAKPNYGSAG
+612 PDKPSKPNYGSAG

-631 GGAGG
+631 GGPGG
-636 GGGYIADGPAFDP
+636 TGGWISDGPVDDRP
-649 DDIPNW
+649 DGRTNL
-655 NAPGAPGVGSSG
+655 GAVGVGSDG

>member
-14 DSIVSGECYIARS
+14 DSIVSGECYIVRS

-152 ISAAFVEDAT
+152 ISATFVEDAT
-162 GSFTISGLSPEQV
+162 GNFTISGLSPEQV
-175 RVIPENETSQNSNI
+175 RVIPESETSQNSNI
-189 EYTSPAIDVIVL
+189 EYTSPAVDVIVL

-274 TQARDAE
+274 TQARDAG

-307 ADYYACAERIIAD
+307 ADYYACSERIIAD

-333 QYHPYDGN
+333 QYHPYDGD
-341 MVQTCIESLDITL
+341 MVQTCVESLDITL
-354 SGKLLAKMTSLVG
+354 SGRLLAKMTSLVG

-380 TFEILTGAGT
+380 TFEILTGSGT
-390 WTAPDGAKNGRA
+390 WTAPEGARNGRA
-402 VLIGGGTGGQNG
+402 VLIGSGTSGQRGGDGNPGERGTRSGASGGNG
-414 TNGKVGE
+414 
-421 MKPQPASS
+421 
-429 SARAGKYGLGGDA
+429 GLGGKAGVA
-442 GKGGQPGTPGKVLQ
+442 GKILQ
-456 VELDLSTT
+456 QELDFESL
-464 KSYAYKCGAAG
+464 KSYSYRCG
-475 KGATNPGTD
+475 
-484 TPSNGTAGTN
+484 SNGTE
-494 TTFGSHTTASGS
+494 TTFGPYTSADGAISEVGY
-506 VPENGFTNPLNQ
+506 TNPLNS
-518 TTYANKGEAG
+518 TTYALPGKDG
-528 TNGGKGGDGGYF
+528 TNGGKGGDAKF
-540 DFNDRQEI
+540 DREEGRSDS
-548 HIHGLDGEDVGTA
+548 GEDVGEY
-561 KGGTG
+561 KGGLGGYSYYNGPDQTG
-566 GRGNW
+566 VDREN
-571 GSGSSSRAG
+571 SA
-580 GGGGGAAKGKNGGNG
+580 GGGGGAAVGNNGQDATNAGNWEGSPGGNG
-595 EIGIDYT
+595 ANAI
-602 TDGAGGDGAS
+602 S
-612 PDKPAKPNYGSAG
+612 PTVKLTYGSAG
-625 HGGHGG
+625 YGGHGG
-631 GGAGG
+631 GGGG
-636 GGGYIADGPAFDP
+636 GGGCHY
-649 DDIPNW
+649 DIEDNRSYPE
-655 NAPGAPGVGSSG
+655 SG
-667 GDAGDGCV
+667 GFGGWGSAGTSGMPGCV

-684 ETA
+684 ETE

>member
-1 MNTIQCNGRMFDD
+1 MNKIQFDKWTFTD
-14 DSIVSGECYIARS
+14 DQIIQGGCYLSRS
-27 LLASSLEVET
+27 LLSSSLEVNT
-37 LEFSVYST
+37 LDVDVRNTDHSIKNFVVDTPVAYLKDDKRISSFYLQDIERISRNQYS
-45 DPTVSQFTVDSEVI
+45 I
-59 LSHNSQRLK
+59 H
-68 TFFLQSVSRESK
+68 
-80 YIYRFEAVSAAG
+80 AVSFAG
-92 VLDKRDYYGGIYTG
+92 VLDNQTHYGGIYTG
-106 QTVRDVVAD
+106 QTVGEVVPQ
-115 ICKNFPASVASNVA
+115 ICGSIPVYVASNVA
-129 GIKLYGWLPIS
+129 SIKLYGWLPIAS
-140 TRREAL
+140 RRENL

-152 ISAAFVEDAT
+152 ISATVATDDTGAVWIQGLEPEEKRAVTED
-162 GSFTISGLSPEQV
+162 
-175 RVIPENETSQNSNI
+175 ETEESASI
-189 EYTSPAIDVIVL
+189 EYTSPAVDVIVL

-208 QEEITLFEGATSA
+208 QEEVTLFEGTTSA

-242 EQGANYAIVSSGSGK
+242 ESGANYAIVSSGSGT

-274 TQARDAE
+274 TQARDAG

-307 ADYYACAERIIAD
+307 ADYYACSERIIAD

-380 TFEILTGAGT
+380 TFEILTGTGT
-390 WTAPDGAKNGRA
+390 WTAPNGAKNGRA

-414 TNGKVGE
+414 TNGKHGKQVN
-421 MKPQPASS
+421 QPASS
-429 SARAGKYGLGGDA
+429 EARASKYQLGGDP

-456 VELDLSTT
+456 VELDLSSVQ
-464 KSYAYKCGAAG
+464 SYSYRCGKAG
-475 KGATNPGTD
+475 TGAVNPGTD
-484 TPSNGTAGTN
+484 VQSNGNVGGK
-494 TTFGSHTTASGS
+494 TTFGDYSSESGS
-506 VPENGFTNPLNQ
+506 VPESGFTNPLNQ
-518 TTYANKGEAG
+518 TTYAQKGDPGVDGA
-528 TNGGKGGDGGYF
+528 KGGDGGYF
-540 DFNDRQEI
+540 DLNDDNEVF
-548 HIHGLDGEDVGTA
+548 IHGLDGENVGEA

-566 GRGNW
+566 GRGLW
-571 GSGSSSRAG
+571 GSGHIAYAG
-580 GGGGGAAKGKNGGNG
+580 GGGAGAAYNKNGGNG
-595 EIGIDYT
+595 KSYT
-602 TDGAGGDGAS
+602 DKGTGGDGAS
-612 PDKPAKPNYGSAG
+612 PDKPSKPNYGSAG

-631 GGAGG
+631 GGPGG
-636 GGGYIADGPAFDP
+636 TGGWISDGPVDDRP
-649 DDIPNW
+649 DERTNL
-655 NAPGAPGVGSSG
+655 GAVGVGSDG

>member
-1 MNTIQCNGRMFDD
+1 MNKIQFDKWTFTD
-14 DSIVSGECYIARS
+14 DQIIQGGCYLSRS
-27 LLASSLEVET
+27 LLSSSLEINT
-37 LEFSVYST
+37 LDADVYNT
-45 DPTVSQFTVDSEVI
+45 DHSIKNFVVNTPVAY
-59 LSHNSQRLK
+59 LK
-68 TFFLQSVSRESK
+68 DDKRVASFYLQDIERISRNQYS
-80 YIYRFEAVSAAG
+80 IHAVSFAG
-92 VLDKRDYYGGIYTG
+92 VLDNQTHYGGIYTG
-106 QTVRDVVAD
+106 QTVGEVVPQ
-115 ICKNFPASVASNVA
+115 ICGSIPVYVASNVT
-129 GIKLYGWLPIS
+129 GIKLYGWLPIAS
-140 TRREAL
+140 RRENL

-152 ISAAFVEDAT
+152 ISATVATDDTGAVWIQGLEPEKKRDVTED
-162 GSFTISGLSPEQV
+162 
-175 RVIPENETSQNSNI
+175 ETEESASVD
-189 EYTSPAIDVIVL
+189 YTSPAIGVIVL

-208 QEEITLFEGATSA
+208 QGEITLFEGTTSA

-231 HSLVASGFTIT
+231 HSLVASGFAVT

-274 TQARDAE
+274 TQARDAG

-354 SGKLLAKMTSLVG
+354 SGQLLAKMTSLVG

-380 TFEILTGAGT
+380 TFEILTGSGT
-390 WTAPDGAKNGRA
+390 WYPPKGAKNGRA

-414 TNGKVGE
+414 TNGKHGE
-421 MKPQPASS
+421 QVNQPASS
-429 SARAGKYGLGGDA
+429 KARASKYQLGGDP

-456 VELDLSTT
+456 VELDLSSVQ
-464 KSYAYKCGAAG
+464 SYSYQCGQAG
-475 KGATNPGTD
+475 TGAVNPGTD
-484 TPSNGTAGTN
+484 VQSNGNVGGK
-494 TTFGSHTTASGS
+494 TTFGDYSSESGS
-506 VPENGFTNPLNQ
+506 VPESGFTNPLNQ
-518 TTYANKGEAG
+518 TTYAQKGDPGVDGA
-528 TNGGKGGDGGYF
+528 KGGDGGYF
-540 DFNDRQEI
+540 DLNDDNEVF
-548 HIHGLDGEDVGTA
+548 IHGLDGENVGEA

-566 GRGNW
+566 GRGLW
-571 GSGSSSRAG
+571 GGGRVAYAG
-580 GGGGGAAKGKNGGNG
+580 GGGAGAAYNKNGGNG
-595 EIGIDYT
+595 KSYT
-602 TDGAGGDGAS
+602 DKGTGGDGAS
-612 PDKPAKPNYGSAG
+612 PDKPSKPNYGSAG

-631 GGAGG
+631 GGPGG
-636 GGGYIADGPAFDP
+636 TGGWIADGSVDDRP
-649 DDIPNW
+649 DERTNL
-655 NAPGAPGVGSSG
+655 GAVGVGSDG